1 VSIGERNFQRLDVSQ
16 LARLKMPRIQW
27 IPQFGVVEKS
37 LTVKLTENDIDN
49 LPIMPSMVG
58 GSLLYNAEE
67 PYDNLTASLLGL
79 VGQRW
84 MDSIDEQIYTVNAD
98 GMTEEQKGRFF
109 ESLKEMLLRSKARA
123 EEAVARGR
131 PVMERIGAGQNMA
144 VTAGMN
150 AVNRHIPA
158 NARHAIN
165 AGAAAA
171 GDIMRGDWD
180 AAGFNALRGLL
191 PGIGGDLASQA
202 AYWGRP
208 TPLFGGI
215 SPREARRIYDAMRGE
230 RFAKKNL
237 WLLEVKSALTGDV
250 WNERFNLFATELEY
264 APYIIAGD
272 KARVGGA
279 VVDTVQGAEPVELRL
294 TTLDD
299 ATGSVK
305 LWFAAHHSAT
315 AARDGSVGVPG
326 DYAITFKIVHA
337 SITRESNVGSHEDM
351 GLFRPVNLDV
361 NLSRREDGLQEVQMT
376 FSQLDTFMRP

>member
-1 VSIGERNFQRLDVSQ
+1 VSLYNSIAESLSRGGLTGS
-16 LARLKMPRIQW
+16 ARSGLNAVAGRAADAAKQA
-27 IPQFGVVEKS
+27 
-37 LTVKLTENDIDN
+37 L
-49 LPIMPSMVG
+49 G
-58 GSLLYNAEE
+58 GSKFGNA
-67 PYDNLTASLLGL
+67 L
-79 VGQRW
+79 
-84 MDSIDEQIYTVNAD
+84 
-98 GMTEEQKGRFF
+98 
-109 ESLKEMLLRSKARA
+109 
-123 EEAVARGR
+123 
-131 PVMERIGAGQNMA
+131 IGAGQNMA

-158 NARHAIN
+158 NARHAVN
-165 AGAAAA
+165 AGAAAV

-180 AAGFNALRGLL
+180 AAGFNLLRGLL

-202 AYWGRP
+202 AYWGMP

-215 SPREARRIYDAMRGE
+215 SPREAKRIYDAMRGE

-237 WLLEVKSALTGDV
+237 WLLEIKSALTGDA

-299 ATGSVK
+299 AEGSVK
-305 LWFAAHHSAT
+305 QWFAAHHSAT

-326 DYAITFKIVHA
+326 NYAITFKIVHA
-337 SITRESNVGSHEDM
+337 IITRESNVGSHEDM